1 MIKDGLS
8 PEINTIDNFVAEAKR
23 HELAKKTLDYY
34 IRQQ

>member
-8 PEINTIDNFVAEAKR
+8 PEINTIDDFIAEAKR
-23 HELAKKTLDYY
+23 HESAKKCWTIT